1 MSKLGIALCKIQKGT
16 TVATTSLAV
25 AISEVA
31 DINKCLLIV
40 NGRSG
45 YASGTF
51 TSKIS
56 ITVTSSVSGII
67 DWQVIEFGGAV

>member
-1 MSKLGIALCKIQKGT
+1 MLGLIQCKIQKGT
-16 TVATTSLAV
+16 TAATTSLAV
-25 AISEVA
+25 TIDPVA

-51 TSKIS
+51 TSVDS
-56 ITVTSSVSGII
+56 ITVTSSASGII
-67 DWQVIEFGGAV
+67 DWQIIEFGGAV

>member
-1 MSKLGIALCKIQKGT
+1 MLGLLQTKIQKGT

-25 AISEVA
+25 TITEVS

-40 NGRSG
+40 RGRSG

-51 TSKIS
+51 TSKTS
-56 ITVTSSVSGII
+56 ITVTSSTSGII
-67 DWQVIEFGGAV
+67 DWQIIEFGGAVV

>member
-1 MSKLGIALCKIQKGT
+1 MLGLIQTKIQKGT
-16 TVATTSLAV
+16 TAATTSLAV
-25 AISEVA
+25 TIDEVA

-40 NGRSG
+40 SGRSG

-51 TSKIS
+51 TSKTS

-67 DWQVIEFGGAV
+67 DWQIIEFGGAV

>member
-1 MSKLGIALCKIQKGT
+1 MLGLVQTKIQKGT

-25 AISEVA
+25 TISEVA

-40 NGRSG
+40 RGRSG

-51 TSKIS
+51 TSKTS

-67 DWQVIEFGGAV
+67 DWQIIEFGGAVV